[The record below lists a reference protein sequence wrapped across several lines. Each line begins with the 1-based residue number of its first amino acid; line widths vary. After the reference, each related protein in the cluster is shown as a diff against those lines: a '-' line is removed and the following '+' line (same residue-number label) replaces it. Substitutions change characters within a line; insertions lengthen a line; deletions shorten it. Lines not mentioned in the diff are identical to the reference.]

1 MVDNHKCKN
10 SLKNLKYLPDRSDE
24 LLNLLYDEYLYRKNC
39 QYDTCLKILID
50 EIVKNNT
57 EFSLSHGISSYKR
70 IEKVESNDELIL
82 ASFAVMLSMVS
93 LIITFPSL
101 THPKSS
107 ITAIFTKV
115 ILSVIILYF
124 FCECCKKIKQWYT
137 KRSVKL
143 AISIF
148 LLEQALIKK
157 TYLIFHIFESKI
169 LGTQNKK
176 RMSA

>member
-10 SLKNLKYLPDRSDE
+10 SLKNFKYLPDRSDE

-39 QYDTCLKILID
+39 QYDTCLTILID

-70 IEKVESNDELIL
+70 IEEVESNDELIL
-82 ASFAVMLSMVS
+82 ASFAVILSIVA
-93 LIITFPSL
+93 LIITFASL
-101 THPKSS
+101 THPKSN
-107 ITAIFTKV
+107 IIDIVTMV
-115 ILSVIILYF
+115 ILSIIIILYF
-124 FCECCKKIKQWYT
+124 FWECYKKIKQMLT

-157 TYLIFHIFESKI
+157 RI
-169 LGTQNKK
+169 
-176 RMSA
+176 